1 MQIYKPADLSV
12 EVTELI
18 TANGGA
24 RVCDSRWRRPMVMR
38 LFGFRRPA
46 SQAVRTW
53 RTRYTLSRPR
63 GVSGGEG
70 TFLLLRRPSLTL
82 LTSFSCVHSSSDGAA
97 AFCCA
102 VILALPCCWSVED
115 GLYSGVHILC
125 ELVLSVLLPNIVHET
140 HSPLLPRLPCG
151 PYTSPLN
158 PCACIEMYVRQVCVC
173 EGRGRR
179 APHSFVCSG
188 ACTGFA
194 ANVNMLWRSASFEN
208 LLIGSFELYDRQFCH

>member
-125 ELVLSVLLPNIVHET
+125 ELVLSVLCRTSSTRHT
-140 HSPLLPRLPCG
+140 HLFFPAYRVDRTLRRSIR
-151 PYTSPLN
+151 
-158 PCACIEMYVRQVCVC
+158 VRALKCMCVKCVCV
-173 EGRGRR
+173 RGGGGG
-179 APHSFVCSG
+179 HHIHLSCSG